1 MRKAEIKP
9 GMLQLSGWPGSQV
22 GRQESAKLLFTGSIP
37 VQASNVYESDSPAEM
52 TCSIRRLA

>member
-37 VQASNVYESDSPAEM
+37 VQASKVYESDSPAET